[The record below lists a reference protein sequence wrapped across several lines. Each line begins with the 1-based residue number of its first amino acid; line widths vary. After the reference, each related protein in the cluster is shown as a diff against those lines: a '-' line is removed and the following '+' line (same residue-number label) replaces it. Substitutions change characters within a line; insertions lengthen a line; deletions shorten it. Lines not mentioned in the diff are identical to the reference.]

1 MQRRSSRNWG
11 DKVAKLTRRAIV
23 AALALTM
30 AVPAAAQSYSD
41 GFTFL
46 KAVRE
51 RDGNKAT
58 ELVSQPGT
66 TVVNVRDQSTGEG
79 ALHILAHGRDYSWIS
94 FLLGKGARPDIQNSQ
109 GETPLSIAAQLGWTE
124 GADLLLRQGAS
135 VDLANSRGETPLI
148 LAVHNRDAAMVRLL
162 LGHGANPKR
171 ADHVAGYSAL
181 DYARQDNRALP
192 ILHIIEGSSG
202 GTARPAAAG
211 PHP

>member
-1 MQRRSSRNWG
+1 M
-11 DKVAKLTRRAIV
+11 DKVAKLTCRAIA

-58 ELVSQPGT
+58 ELASQPGT
-66 TVVNVRDQSTGEG
+66 TVVNARDPSTGEA
-79 ALHILAHGRDYSWIS
+79 ALHILARGRDYSWIS
-94 FLLGKGARPDIQNSQ
+94 FLLGKGARPDMQNSQ
-109 GETPLSIAAQLGWTE
+109 GETALSIAAQLGWTE

-148 LAVHNRDAAMVRLL
+148 LAVHNRDAPMVRML

-181 DYARQDNRALP
+181 DYAKQDNRALP
-192 ILHIIEGSSG
+192 ILRILEGQG
-202 GTARPAAAG
+202 AVPAGPAAG